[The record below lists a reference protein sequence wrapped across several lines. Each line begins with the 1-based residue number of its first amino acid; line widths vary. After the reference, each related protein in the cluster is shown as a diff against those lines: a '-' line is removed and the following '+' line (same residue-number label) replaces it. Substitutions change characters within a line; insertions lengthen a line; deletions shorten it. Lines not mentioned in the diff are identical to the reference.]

1 MVAWISQNSFLHGP
15 ESLAALSGE
24 ASVQSSLS
32 LQSRRPTAQSL
43 RQIPSPQPGPKT
55 NGYPVMGSHKRA
67 SSAIEG
73 NLLAHPITPRAT
85 GRGCCHFPLP
95 SQSPYWHLAFSDKAL
110 DCCRSKEQSNSTTS
124 HSSAELCSRD
134 SQTLQSNVRAQ
145 ASGKAQHIRSLPHKP
160 ET

>member
-24 ASVQSSLS
+24 APVQSSLS
-32 LQSRRPTAQSL
+32 LQSRRPMAQSL

-110 DCCRSKEQSNSTTS
+110 DCGDPKNKAIAPLPTHQQSYVAAIPRHCSLTSERRPVGRLST
-124 HSSAELCSRD
+124 
-134 SQTLQSNVRAQ
+134 
-145 ASGKAQHIRSLPHKP
+145 
-160 ET
+160 